1 MTSYSNDQKQRTGV
15 LYGVQNILA
24 KISQFLLESKKINV
38 CGNDKAV
45 LLAFEIQDYKNLL
58 NILKEKDIKIK
69 YLTNITKDNL
79 SPCKKILEYVDEM
92 RHLDGISTNFSVSES
107 EYLATSSLIK
117 MQQPQPIDQLIYSNV
132 DEIVEQ
138 QTYVFES
145 LWNKSTP
152 AEQRIKE
159 LEGLYNVGRTEIIYN
174 PTFSKE
180 LLIDLIKK
188 SKNEVL
194 LLLPTINAFLRE
206 YRIGVFNYLKD
217 AAQNRKLNVKIL
229 TPTNDE
235 IFTIIQKIMHNNLKN
250 FIIYPFEVASQI
262 KINTITIL
270 IVDEKESLVIEK
282 TDDSKENF
290 EDAIGLSI
298 YSSSKP
304 TVMSYVSIFESLINQ
319 IDLYEQLKIHGKMQ
333 EEFINIASHELRTPI
348 QAIIAYCDL
357 LEYHPE
363 KKGEMID
370 ALKRNASALQRL
382 AEDILVVT
390 KIESKTLVLHKE
402 KFNLNELLIEIIED
416 YKNNMYQQKDN
427 KDIKL
432 ILKHSNLDKK
442 TYIIDA
448 DYQRILQVIS
458 NLLDNAFKFTK
469 ELNDNGEIYITMEE
483 MKQVA
488 GQQYIIINI
497 HDNGKGIDPNIM
509 PRLFTKFATK
519 SNKGTGL
526 GLYICKNIIEAHGGK
541 IWAENIKEG
550 NGAIFSFSLPL
561 QN

>member
-1 MTSYSNDQKQRTGV
+1 MTSYSNDQKQRTEV
-15 LYGVQNILA
+15 MYGVQNILA
-24 KISQFLLESKKINV
+24 KIAQFSLESKKINV

-58 NILKEKDIKIK
+58 NTLKEKDIKIK

-79 SPCKKILEYVDEM
+79 STCKQLLEYVGEM

-138 QTYVFES
+138 QKFVFES

-159 LEGLYNVGRTEIIYN
+159 LEDFYNVGRTEIIYN

-180 LLIDLIKK
+180 MLIDLVKK

-235 IFTIIQKIMHNNLKN
+235 IFTIIQKIKHNNLKN

-270 IVDEKESLVIEK
+270 AVDEKESLVIEK

-370 ALKRNASALQRL
+370 ALKRNATALQRL

-416 YKNNMYQQKDN
+416 YKNNMYYQKDN

-432 ILKHSNLDKK
+432 SLKYSDIDKK
-442 TYIIDA
+442 TCIIDA

-469 ELNDNGEIYITMEE
+469 ELKDNGEIYITIEE
-483 MKQVA
+483 RKQEA
-488 GQQYIIINI
+488 GQRYIIINI
-497 HDNGKGIDPNIM
+497 LDNGKGIDPNIM

-526 GLYICKNIIEAHGGK
+526 GLYICKSIIEAHGGK
-541 IWAENIKEG
+541 IWAENKKEG
-550 NGAIFSFSLPL
+550 NGAIFSFSLPFE
-561 QN
+561 N

>member
-1 MTSYSNDQKQRTGV
+1 
-15 LYGVQNILA
+15 
-24 KISQFLLESKKINV
+24 
-38 CGNDKAV
+38 
-45 LLAFEIQDYKNLL
+45 
-58 NILKEKDIKIK
+58 
-69 YLTNITKDNL
+69 
-79 SPCKKILEYVDEM
+79 
-92 RHLDGISTNFSVSES
+92 
-107 EYLATSSLIK
+107 
-117 MQQPQPIDQLIYSNV
+117 MQQLQPIDQLIYSNV
-132 DEIVEQ
+132 YEFVEQ
-138 QTYVFES
+138 QKFVFES

-159 LEGLYNVGRTEIIYN
+159 LEDFYNVGRTEIIYN
-174 PTFSKE
+174 PTFSKKM
-180 LLIDLIKK
+180 LIDLVKK

-235 IFTIIQKIMHNNLKN
+235 IFTIIQKIKHNNLKN

-270 IVDEKESLVIEK
+270 TVDEKESLVIEK

-333 EEFINIASHELRTPI
+333 EEFINIASHELRTPV

-370 ALKRNASALQRL
+370 ALKRNATALQRL

-416 YKNNMYQQKDN
+416 YKNNMHHQKDN

-432 ILKHSNLDKK
+432 SLKYSDIDKK
-442 TYIIDA
+442 TCIIDA

-469 ELNDNGEIYITMEE
+469 ELKDNGEIYITIEE
-483 MKQVA
+483 RKQEA
-488 GQQYIIINI
+488 GQRYIIINI
-497 HDNGKGIDPNIM
+497 HDNGKGIDPNII

-526 GLYICKNIIEAHGGK
+526 GLYICKSIIEAHGGK
-541 IWAENIKEG
+541 IWAENNKEG
-550 NGAIFSFSLPL
+550 NGAIFSFSLPFE
-561 QN
+561 N

>member
-1 MTSYSNDQKQRTGV
+1 
-15 LYGVQNILA
+15 LYGAQNILD
-24 KISQFLLESKKINV
+24 KLSEFFLESKKINA

-45 LLAFEIQDYKNLL
+45 LLAFEMQDYKNLL
-58 NILKEKDIKIK
+58 KRLKEKDIKVK

-79 SPCKKILEYVDEM
+79 SLCKRILEYVDEM

-107 EYLATSSLIK
+107 EYLATSSLVK

-138 QTYVFES
+138 QKFVFES
-145 LWNKSTP
+145 LWNKSIS
-152 AEQRIKE
+152 AKQRIKE
-159 LEGLYNVGRTEIIYN
+159 LEDFSNIGTTEIIYS
-174 PTFSKE
+174 PALSKDM
-180 LLIDLIKK
+180 LINLVKK
-188 SKNEVL
+188 SKCEVL
-194 LLLPTINAFLRE
+194 FLLPTINAFLRE

-217 AAQNRKLNVKIL
+217 AAKNRKLNVKIL

-235 IFTIIQKIMHNNLKN
+235 INKIIQEIKHNN

-262 KINTITIL
+262 KINTITIVV
-270 IVDEKESLVIEK
+270 IDEKESLIIEK

-298 YSSSKP
+298 YSTSKP

-348 QAIIAYCDL
+348 QAIIAYSDL
-357 LEYHPE
+357 LEHHPE
-363 KKGEMID
+363 KTSEMLN
-370 ALKRNASALQRL
+370 ALKRNATTLQRL

-402 KFNLNELLIEIIED
+402 KINLNELLIEIIED
-416 YKNNMYQQKDN
+416 YKNNIQQQNDN
-427 KDIKL
+427 KAIKFR
-432 ILKHSNLDKK
+432 LKSLHVDDK
-442 TYIIDA
+442 TYIVYA

-458 NLLDNAFKFTK
+458 NLLDNALKFTK
-469 ELNDNGEIYITMEE
+469 DLKENGEINITIEE
-483 MKQVA
+483 MKQES
-488 GQQYIIINI
+488 GLQYIIVNI
-497 HDNGKGIDPNIM
+497 HDNGNGIDPNIA

-526 GLYICKNIIEAHGGK
+526 GLYICKSIIEAHGGQ
-541 IWAENIKEG
+541 IWAANNNDG
-550 NGAIFSFSLPL
+550 NGATFSFSLPF

>member
-1 MTSYSNDQKQRTGV
+1 LTSYSNDQKQRTEV
-15 LYGVQNILA
+15 LYGVQNIFA
-24 KISQFLLESKKINV
+24 KISQFSLGSKKINV
-38 CGNDKAV
+38 CGNDKSV

-58 NILKEKDIKIK
+58 NTLKEKDIKIK

-79 SPCKKILEYVDEM
+79 STCKKLLEFVDEM

-132 DEIVEQ
+132 YEFVEQ
-138 QTYVFES
+138 QKFVFES

-159 LEGLYNVGRTEIIYN
+159 LEDFYNVGRTEIIYN

-180 LLIDLIKK
+180 MLIDLVKK

-235 IFTIIQKIMHNNLKN
+235 IFTIIQKIKHNNLKN

-270 IVDEKESLVIEK
+270 TVDEKESLVIEK

-333 EEFINIASHELRTPI
+333 EEFINIASHELRTPV

-370 ALKRNASALQRL
+370 ALKRNATALQRL

-416 YKNNMYQQKDN
+416 YKNNMHHQKDN

-432 ILKHSNLDKK
+432 SLKYSDIDKK
-442 TYIIDA
+442 TCIIDA

-469 ELNDNGEIYITMEE
+469 ELKDNGEIYITIEE
-483 MKQVA
+483 RKQEA
-488 GQQYIIINI
+488 GQRYIIINI
-497 HDNGKGIDPNIM
+497 HDNGKGIDPNII

-526 GLYICKNIIEAHGGK
+526 GLYICKSIIEAHGGK
-541 IWAENIKEG
+541 IWAENNKEG
-550 NGAIFSFSLPL
+550 NGAIFSFSLPFE
-561 QN
+561 N

>member
-1 MTSYSNDQKQRTGV
+1 M
-15 LYGVQNILA
+15 YGVQNILA
-24 KISQFLLESKKINV
+24 KIAQFSLESKKINV

-58 NILKEKDIKIK
+58 NTLKEKDIKIK

-79 SPCKKILEYVDEM
+79 STCKQLLEYVGEM

-138 QTYVFES
+138 QKFVFES

-159 LEGLYNVGRTEIIYN
+159 LEDFYNVGRTEIIYN

-180 LLIDLIKK
+180 MLIDLVKK

-235 IFTIIQKIMHNNLKN
+235 IFTIIQKIKHNNLKN

-270 IVDEKESLVIEK
+270 TVDEKESLVIEK

-370 ALKRNASALQRL
+370 ALKRNATALQRL

-416 YKNNMYQQKDN
+416 YKNNMYYQKDN

-432 ILKHSNLDKK
+432 SLKYSDIDKK
-442 TYIIDA
+442 TCIIDA

-469 ELNDNGEIYITMEE
+469 ELKDNGEIYITIEE
-483 MKQVA
+483 RKQEA
-488 GQQYIIINI
+488 GQRYIIINI
-497 HDNGKGIDPNIM
+497 LDNGKGIDPNIM

-526 GLYICKNIIEAHGGK
+526 GLYICKSIIEAHGGK
-541 IWAENIKEG
+541 IWAENKKEG
-550 NGAIFSFSLPL
+550 NGAIFSFSLPFE
-561 QN
+561 N

>member
-1 MTSYSNDQKQRTGV
+1 LTSYSNDQKQRTGV

-24 KISQFLLESKKINV
+24 KLSQFLLESKKINV

-92 RHLDGISTNFSVSES
+92 RHFDGISTNFSVSES

-138 QTYVFES
+138 QKFVFES

-159 LEGLYNVGRTEIIYN
+159 LEDFYNVGRTEIIYN

-180 LLIDLIKK
+180 MLIDLVKK

-217 AAQNRKLNVKIL
+217 AAQNRKLKVKIL

-235 IFTIIQKIMHNNLKN
+235 ICTIIQKIKHNNLKN

-270 IVDEKESLVIEK
+270 AVDEKESLVIEK

-370 ALKRNASALQRL
+370 ALKRNATALQRL

-416 YKNNMYQQKDN
+416 YKNNMHHQKDN

-432 ILKHSNLDKK
+432 SLKYSDIDKK
-442 TYIIDA
+442 TCIIDA

-469 ELNDNGEIYITMEE
+469 ELKDNGEIYITIEE
-483 MKQVA
+483 RKQEA
-488 GQQYIIINI
+488 GQRYIIINI
-497 HDNGKGIDPNIM
+497 LDNGKGIDPNIM

-526 GLYICKNIIEAHGGK
+526 GLYICKSIIEAHGGK
-541 IWAENIKEG
+541 IWAENKKEG
-550 NGAIFSFSLPL
+550 NGAIFSFSLPFE
-561 QN
+561 N

>member
-1 MTSYSNDQKQRTGV
+1 MTSYSNDQKQRTEV
-15 LYGVQNILA
+15 MYGVQNILA
-24 KISQFLLESKKINV
+24 KIAQFSLESKKINV

-79 SPCKKILEYVDEM
+79 STCKKLLEYVDEM

-132 DEIVEQ
+132 DEFVEQ
-138 QTYVFES
+138 QKFVFES

-159 LEGLYNVGRTEIIYN
+159 LEDFYNVGRTEIIYN

-180 LLIDLIKK
+180 MLIDLVKK

-416 YKNNMYQQKDN
+416 YKNNMYYQKDN

-432 ILKHSNLDKK
+432 SLKYSDIDKK
-442 TYIIDA
+442 TCIIDA

-469 ELNDNGEIYITMEE
+469 ELKDNGEIYITIEE
-483 MKQVA
+483 RKQEA
-488 GQQYIIINI
+488 GQRYIIINI
-497 HDNGKGIDPNIM
+497 LDNGKGIDPNIM
-509 PRLFTKFATK
+509 SRLFTKFATK

-526 GLYICKNIIEAHGGK
+526 GLYICKSIIEAHGGK
-541 IWAENIKEG
+541 IWAENKKEG
-550 NGAIFSFSLPL
+550 NGAIFSFSLPFE
-561 QN
+561 N